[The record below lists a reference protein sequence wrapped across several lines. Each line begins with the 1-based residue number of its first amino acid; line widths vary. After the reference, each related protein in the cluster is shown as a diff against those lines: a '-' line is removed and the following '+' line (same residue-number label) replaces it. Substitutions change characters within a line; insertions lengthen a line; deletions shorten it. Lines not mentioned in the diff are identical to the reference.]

1 MFNIP
6 FLFEKENIPICY
18 LSICLCRPGK
28 KSPWLCIKVLT
39 LAALG
44 GAVRVQESVVSDIFA
59 LGQWPG
65 VTPVFRKEQ
74 SLRLVFVF
82 KRSEQKTNRSSDGVL
97 QGPFPLLGWTPL
109 SGPWEAKVERS
120 RKRSPGFLAPR
131 VMQEMASSDRLC
143 QALVFRN
150 SHWSPTSPPSTLQIS
165 TVKDAFCTERG
176 GDTWVCFQRCRSYLF
191 VFVLFCDNQ
200 AENQSNG
207 VLAVC
212 TIFVLQI

>member
-1 MFNIP
+1 MFLKGVNKRQT
-6 FLFEKENIPICY
+6 EARMEC
-18 LSICLCRPGK
+18 S
-28 KSPWLCIKVLT
+28 KV
-39 LAALG
+39 
-44 GAVRVQESVVSDIFA
+44 
-59 LGQWPG
+59 
-65 VTPVFRKEQ
+65 
-74 SLRLVFVF
+74 
-82 KRSEQKTNRSSDGVL
+82 
-97 QGPFPLLGWTPL
+97 PFPCWDELL
-109 SGPWEAKVERS
+109 
-120 RKRSPGFLAPR
+120 FLVLGRQRWSVLENALLDFWQMSKQREAPR

-176 GDTWVCFQRCRSYLF
+176 GDTGVCFQRCRSYLF